1 MVGLLFSLLLRSFFF
16 FFNEDR
22 KTSLIRSVVS
32 DEKAYYTELIKHSM
46 EGLMLFPYHLSDVI
60 MQGLHLSPF
69 AYYRELLLE
78 VMRKDQSYDCI
89 QNFTA
94 ADVFRLVGVGRNQ
107 FIDILN
113 TSRSNRAFA
122 LFKKKENQLESLV
135 PSQPID
141 CKLQTW
147 WLVHLGYVS
156 EDDVKK
162 LSKLEHATVDM
173 LLDCGPVQAGKIDR
187 SVVSSLHMKGLI
199 WIEVPVASTDVLSVT
214 SLENFVMN
222 RTARGDYMER
232 LLYKC
237 FVTIDEHST
246 VSQLAEVLQIDEQLV
261 CHAMSLFLRLGF
273 AEKKTNEEVQGV
285 HSSWSEYAALHGQDG
300 DAGSQ
305 SKVALLLGSGATDTA
320 KRIGFLFDSQLTA
333 FLMMGN
339 LAEGLKKHAVML
351 YEVGKLADE
360 QLDAFLHDL
369 DDVQVQG
376 DEGEAKRYFEYAIT
390 LKETLKTLRGTAA
403 GCKLDMLRVE
413 SLAALED
420 DVRSRL
426 LSKNYSVMFS
436 MAPMSRMPSLR
447 VSDAA
452 AHFGPAVWE
461 VCSPWFKLF
470 LASLLG
476 KRAPP
481 GQLFCKGQR
490 VAQVMRFLEE
500 KRERERTKTDLFEF
514 LFFKASSF
522 VFSLCFCSHHQVGQ
536 RVGGRAT
543 VNHVAKEERERES
556 AREQSITHF
565 FFQWSG
571 AAAAK

>member
-1 MVGLLFSLLLRSFFF
+1 MEFAQPAAMVKRKKKRSSLFGSCFFF
-16 FFNEDR
+16 FFFFFLCVFR
-22 KTSLIRSVVS
+22 KTSLIRQVVS
-32 DEKAYYTELIKHSM
+32 DEKAYYSELIKHSM

-60 MQGLHLSPF
+60 IPGLRISPF
-69 AYYRELLLE
+69 SYYRDMLLD

-141 CKLQTW
+141 CPLKSW

-173 LLDCGPVQAGKIDR
+173 LLDCGPIQAGKIDR
-187 SVVSSLHMKGLI
+187 AVVSSLHTRGLV
-199 WIEVPVASTDVLSVT
+199 WIEVPVASSDVLCVT

-246 VSQLAEVLQIDEQLV
+246 VAQLAEVLQIDEDLV

-273 AEKKTNEEVQGV
+273 AEKKSIDEVQGV
-285 HSSWSEYAALHGQDG
+285 HSSWIEYAAMHGDQDG
-300 DAGSQ
+300 Q
-305 SKVALLLGSGATDTA
+305 SKALLLGNSDSE

-376 DEGEAKRYFEYAIT
+376 DEGEAMRYFEHAIT
-390 LKETLKTLRGTAA
+390 LKETLKTLRHVG
-403 GCKLDMLRVE
+403 KLDMLRIE

-420 DVRSRL
+420 DVRSRV

-436 MAPMSRMPSLR
+436 MAPMSRQPSLR
-447 VSDAA
+447 VSDSA

-470 LASLLG
+470 LATLLG

-481 GQLFCKGQR
+481 GHLFCKVSCCRQ
-490 VAQVMRFLEE
+490 
-500 KRERERTKTDLFEF
+500 K
-514 LFFKASSF
+514 
-522 VFSLCFCSHHQVGQ
+522 
-536 RVGGRAT
+536 
-543 VNHVAKEERERES
+543 
-556 AREQSITHF
+556 IF
-565 FFQWSG
+565 FFFVLT
-571 AAAAK
+571 